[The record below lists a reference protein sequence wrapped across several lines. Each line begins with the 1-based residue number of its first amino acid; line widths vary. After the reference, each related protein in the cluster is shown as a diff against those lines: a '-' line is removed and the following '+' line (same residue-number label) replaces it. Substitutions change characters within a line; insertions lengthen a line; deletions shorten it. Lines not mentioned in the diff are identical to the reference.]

1 MKRIVTLQLFLLA
14 VSFSVFSQEQTNKQA
29 NQTRIDYLY
38 VYEQSKTQAL
48 NVVYE
53 LIDQCSVT
61 EFNKLHE
68 HFTYKARVEPT
79 DTNKAI
85 LAYIKNRK
93 NQQK

>member
-1 MKRIVTLQLFLLA
+1 MKRIVTLQLFLL
-14 VSFSVFSQEQTNKQA
+14 VISYSVFSQEQTNKQA

-38 VYEQSKTQAL
+38 VYEQSKTQPL
-48 NVVYE
+48 NTVYE
-53 LIDQCSVT
+53 LIDQCSAT